1 LKLVSLPLLFLACAT
16 AQPLAART
24 VEAEAPN
31 VVLFFCDDLAWGD
44 VGCNAPDAL
53 EPLPFSVTPHID
65 RLADEGVRFT
75 DFYVSQPVCSASRAS
90 LLTGCYANRVGIHG
104 ALGPQALHGLHPDE
118 TTLAELARDAGLATG
133 IFGKWHLGNREEFLP
148 TRHGFDRWVGIP
160 YSNDMWPYHPEWVK
174 PWEPLPLYRD
184 ESIVSLSAD
193 QRWLTTGL
201 VDEALAFIDAAHGAG
216 RGFFAYVAHPLP
228 HVPLHVGAAQRGS
241 TGFGLLADVLAEID
255 HGVGRVLAHLEAL
268 GLREDTLLIFLSDNG
283 PWLSYGDHA
292 GSTGGLR
299 EGKGTTW
306 EGGVRVPA
314 IASWPGRIPA
324 GRVCREPV
332 MTIDVLPTLARLWN
346 VAPGPLE
353 IDGRDAWP
361 LFAGEPGARS
371 PQEAYFFWYHR
382 SHLEAVRSG
391 PWKLHLPHAYR
402 SMGERDPGAGGS
414 PGQYDY
420 GVRTELAL
428 YHLGADPGETR
439 DVAAEHPQVVA
450 ELLERVQAMREE
462 LGDEL
467 TGIEGRSAREPGRT
481 TVPFEA
487 FDAQDP
493 ESLPSTVEDL
503 LAALGSIARI
513 GDDARRA
520 ARLDEL
526 LGAMESV
533 QRLPVANRDGRALFL
548 FQGKAES
555 VELAGDH
562 TGWSPVT
569 METWPKLDLWL
580 RIERLHPAA
589 RLDYKLIVDGEWVLD
604 PLNERVQWSGF
615 GPNSVLSL
623 PAWRDGRRPRTT
635 DAERGALHPPQPY
648 SHASLDYALD
658 VAVYEPPGLDR
669 LSAAERAALPWL
681 IVTDGHEYL
690 EPELGGLAQT
700 ADALLESGAIEP
712 LRIAFVDPRVAGHN
726 RRADHLI
733 HHAGFADYLA
743 DGLLPQLRQRYGGSE
758 DPRRTGLL
766 GTSLGGLH
774 AAWMA
779 LARPDAFRFHG
790 CQSPA
795 FEHGDNDLAQQL
807 ARVDLREHRL
817 HLSAGDLHDGLETT
831 LEVIDTL
838 REAERPPS
846 LAFRATREGHSWGQ
860 WAGLVD
866 EVLIDF
872 SRWARDADW
881 PSGAALLDDLR
892 WDRRLLVV
900 QTPPSDARRT
910 VQAEAMRAR
919 TLECLERDLILVQ
932 LVGEELLSFAGST
945 YYALDLAPLRERLEL
960 PPGGEF
966 AVRLVGKDGTVKLR
980 SDEPLDLDEVL
991 LAIDA
996 MPMRRAELERDA
1008 AERGAAQGDEVQGD
1022 EAQGDA
1028 RGGRR

>member
-1 LKLVSLPLLFLACAT
+1 MIAPLLLCL
-16 AQPLAART
+16 LAAPGPHDRQPAGT
-24 VEAEAPN
+24 PDDEPPN

-44 VGCNAPDAL
+44 VGCNAPDAV
-53 EPLPFSVTPHID
+53 EPLPFSVTPNID
-65 RLADEGVRFT
+65 RLAAEGVRFT

-90 LLTGCYANRVGIHG
+90 LLTGCYANRIGIHG
-104 ALGPQALHGLHPDE
+104 ALGPGALHGLNPDE
-118 TTLAELARDAGLATG
+118 TTLAELAREAGLATG
-133 IFGKWHLGNREEFLP
+133 IFGKWHLGSREEFLP

-174 PWEPLPLYRD
+174 PWEPLPLFRD

-201 VDEALAFIDAAHGAG
+201 VDEALEFIEEAHADG
-216 RGFFAYVAHPLP
+216 RGFFAYVPHPLP
-228 HVPLHVGAAQRGS
+228 HVPLHVGASHRGG
-241 TGFGLLADVLAEID
+241 TGFGLLADVVAEID
-255 HGVGRVLAHLEAL
+255 HGVGRVVRRLEEL
-268 GLREDTLLIFLSDNG
+268 GLREDTLVIFLSDNG

-306 EGGVRVPA
+306 EGGVRVPG

-324 GRVCREPV
+324 GHVCREPV
-332 MTIDVLPTLARLWN
+332 MTIDVLPTLARLWD
-346 VAPGPLE
+346 VPLGPLE

-382 SHLEAVRSG
+382 SNLEALRAG
-391 PWKLHLPHAYR
+391 PWKLHLPHKYR
-402 SMGERDPGAGGS
+402 SMADRDLGAGGS

-428 YHLGADPGETR
+428 YHLGEDPGETR
-439 DVAAEHPQVVA
+439 DVSGEHPQVLA
-450 ELLERVQAMREE
+450 ELLERAQTMREE

-467 TGIEGRSAREPGRT
+467 TDTQGRSAREPGRT
-481 TVPFEA
+481 QAPFKE
-487 FDAQDP
+487 FDAGDLS
-493 ESLPSTVEDL
+493 SLPSTVEEC
-503 LAALGSIARI
+503 LAALGSVARI
-513 GDDARRA
+513 GDDAERS
-520 ARLDEL
+520 ARLDAL
-526 LGAMESV
+526 LGAMESAG
-533 QRLPVANRDGRALFL
+533 RLPVANPDGRALFL
-548 FQGKAES
+548 FQGAAET

-562 TGWSPVT
+562 SGWSPVS

-580 RIERLHPAA
+580 RIERLHPSA

-623 PAWRDGRRPRTT
+623 PAWRDGRRPRPT
-635 DAERGALHPPQPY
+635 DAERGALHPPQSY
-648 SHASLDYALD
+648 THTSLDFPLD
-658 VAVYEPPGLDR
+658 VAVYEPAGLDR
-669 LSAAERAALPWL
+669 MDAAERAALPWL

-700 ADALLESGAIEP
+700 ADALLDSGAIEP

-726 RRADHLI
+726 RRAELLI
-733 HHAGFADYLA
+733 HHAEFADFLA
-743 DGLLPQLRQRYGGSE
+743 DGLLPQLRQRYGGSD
-758 DPRRTGLL
+758 DPQRTGIL

-795 FEHGDNDLAQQL
+795 FEHGDNDLAEQL
-807 ARVDLREHRL
+807 ARMDLRGHRL
-817 HLSAGDLHDGLETT
+817 HLSAGDLHDGLQST
-831 LEVIDTL
+831 LEVIETL
-838 REAERPPS
+838 RGAEQPPS
-846 LAFRATREGHSWGQ
+846 IAFRATREGHSWGQ

-872 SRWARDADW
+872 SRWAREADW
-881 PSGAALLDDLR
+881 PNGSALLEDLR
-892 WDRRLLVV
+892 WDRRLLVM
-900 QTPPSDARRT
+900 QAPPSDARRT
-910 VQAEAMRAR
+910 VQTEALRLR

-932 LVGEELLSFAGST
+932 LVGEEQLSFAGST
-945 YYALDLAPLRERLEL
+945 YYGLDPTPLRDRLEL
-960 PPGGEF
+960 PAGGEF
-966 AVRLVGKDGTVKLR
+966 AVRLVGKDGSVKLR
-980 SDEPLDLDEVL
+980 SDEPLDLTEVFQV
-991 LAIDA
+991 IDS
-996 MPMRRAELERDA
+996 MPMRQAELEREAGSDA
-1008 AERGAAQGDEVQGD
+1008 DG
-1022 EAQGDA
+1022 
-1028 RGGRR
+1028 GGR